1 MCHELWTR
9 RGKRREERFDEELRH
24 LVDVER
30 PRPERPRP
38 VVEHEADEERK
49 DPERVRV
56 EAGTPS

>member
-1 MCHELWTR
+1 MCHEFWTR
-9 RGKRREERFDEELRH
+9 RQRRREERFDEELRH
-24 LVDVER
+24 LVDEEGR
-30 PRPERPRP
+30 RPERPTP